1 MSTVETDTKEPTV
14 QVFLYGRISVADDD
28 NGDETSLPNQR
39 EMMKE
44 FAAEENLSV
53 EGWFYDRNTS
63 GATYPFARDGFGE
76 MVEALRTHENVTTIL
91 IKNGK
96 RIARGESAEDIK
108 KELKG
113 NLGREIEII
122 KTHPEEMEKLEE
134 EVPDFLKPTVEGAR
148 KTHER
153 LAIEEARQ
161 AGKLTYQRKKQA
173 GELCHRP
180 PRGLTSNGDGGFEP
194 IEEYYDDDAK
204 RVRHKEFE
212 TVIEMLNEIATTEKS
227 PGKVADDYGLPSP
240 WHNGP
245 SMWERRDLYRTMA
258 MKHSSH
264 PTVEF

>member
-1 MSTVETDTKEPTV
+1 MSTVETDTEEPTV

-28 NGDETSLPNQR
+28 DGDETSLPNQR
-39 EMMKE
+39 GMMKE

-53 EGWFYDRNTS
+53 EGWFYDRNKS
-63 GATYPFARDGFGE
+63 GATDPFARDGFGE
-76 MVEALRTHENVTTIL
+76 MVEALRTHEDVTTIL

-113 NLGREIEII
+113 LLSREIEII

-180 PRGLTSNGDGGFEP
+180 PRGLTSDGDGGMKPDDEP
-194 IEEYYDDDAK
+194 EDET
-204 RVRHKEFE
+204 HEFE
-212 TVIEMLNEIATTEKS
+212 TVISLLNELAGADTEEFGKIAISHGFDASNAKRNAESLWEK
-227 PGKVADDYGLPSP
+227 
-240 WHNGP
+240 
-245 SMWERRDLYRTMA
+245 RDLYRTMA
-258 MKHSSH
+258 RKYR
-264 PTVEF
+264 PQTDLEF